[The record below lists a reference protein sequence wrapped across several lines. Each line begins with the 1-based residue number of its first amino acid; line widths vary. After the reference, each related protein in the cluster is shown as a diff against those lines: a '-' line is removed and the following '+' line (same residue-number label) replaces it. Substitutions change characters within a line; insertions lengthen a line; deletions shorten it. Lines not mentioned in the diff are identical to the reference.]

1 MVLGWLPRGQTP
13 KRPWDPALA
22 SIPSPDSTAWRLG
35 PLSIRTYALCVLAG
49 IAVALVVASRRYRR
63 SGGRRGVMLDVAAWA
78 VPFGL
83 TGAAAH
89 GLLIATRH
97 DFTHAHRLWHAVT
110 TGVAAIGVPGAV
122 ALGAAG
128 AWIACRRAGL
138 PLGPVAGAA
147 APAVMFGL
155 AIGGLGNW
163 WTQQFYGPPSSWW
176 WAVQISP
183 THRVPGY
190 ENYGSF
196 QPAFGYQSLW
206 DAAVGLGVIWAARRF
221 ALSGERTFMLCAAC
235 YAVGSFWMEAVRIGP
250 LPQVLGVRYGELGDV
265 AVFLLAVAGLYLTRP
280 RPIPPA
286 RTSAKPAA
294 EALVDDSS
302 GDVMSV

>member
-1 MVLGWLPRGQTP
+1 MV
-13 KRPWDPALA
+13 LA
-22 SIPSPDSTAWRLG
+22 SIPSPTSAAWRLG
-35 PLSIRTYALCVLAG
+35 PLSVRAYALCVIAG

-63 SGGRRGVMLDVAAWA
+63 SAGNGQGRRGVILDVAAWA

-83 TGAAAH
+83 IGAAAH
-89 GLLIATRH
+89 ALLIATRH
-97 DFTHAHRLWHAVT
+97 DFTHAHGLWHVVT
-110 TGVAAIGVPGAV
+110 LGVAAIGVPGAV

-128 AWIACRRAGL
+128 AWIACRRADL

-155 AIGGLGNW
+155 AIGGLGHW
-163 WTQQFYGPPSSWW
+163 WTQQFYGPPSTWW

-206 DAAVGLGVIWAARRF
+206 DVAVGLAVIWAARRF

-235 YAVGSFWMEAVRIGP
+235 YAVGSFWVESVRIGP
-250 LPQVLGVRYGELGDV
+250 LPQVLDIRYGALGDV
-265 AVFLLAVAGLYLTRP
+265 TVFVLAVAGLYLTRP
-280 RPIPPA
+280 GRIPPA
-286 RTSAKPAA
+286 RTYVKAGPN
-294 EALVDDSS
+294 ALVDDSS
-302 GDVMSV
+302 GDVMSM